1 METHDAGRPN
11 DPDLWPEPVSSAGS
25 GQLVPDPPPGE
36 RIVVYVEAELTELID
51 EYLENRRADAL
62 AIPTELAA
70 EDYSSLRRRGHNL
83 KGDGAAYGFDYLTA
97 LGASL
102 EAAAIRRD
110 ADTVRGCGVAL
121 ADYLSRLAVQPEEA

>member
-1 METHDAGRPN
+1 METHDAPVPT
-11 DPDLWPEPVSSAGS
+11 DPDLWPELRPAAGAGHPVP
-25 GQLVPDPPPGE
+25 QPPPGE
-36 RIVVYVEAELTELID
+36 RVVVFIEAELAELID
-51 EYLENRRADAL
+51 EYLGNRRADAL

-83 KGDGAAYGFDYLTA
+83 KGDGAAYGFDYLTE

-110 ADTVRGCGVAL
+110 AETVRGCAVAL
-121 ADYLSRLAVQPEEA
+121 IDYLSRLDVQPEEA